1 MDANTHNFP
10 PLLDVRATAG
20 FLCISRSKLY
30 DLVSIGAISPVK
42 IGNATRFRR
51 TDLLAFIDALPT
63 AQKRV
68 SREG

>member
-1 MDANTHNFP
+1 MDANTPNFP

-51 TDLLAFIDALPT
+51 TDLLDFVARLPT
-63 AQKRV
+63 APTRA

>member
-1 MDANTHNFP
+1 MDLNTP

-30 DLVSIGAISPVK
+30 DLVSTGALSPVK

-51 TDLLAFIDALPT
+51 SDLLDFVSRLPT
-63 AQKRV
+63 APARAN
-68 SREG
+68 REG